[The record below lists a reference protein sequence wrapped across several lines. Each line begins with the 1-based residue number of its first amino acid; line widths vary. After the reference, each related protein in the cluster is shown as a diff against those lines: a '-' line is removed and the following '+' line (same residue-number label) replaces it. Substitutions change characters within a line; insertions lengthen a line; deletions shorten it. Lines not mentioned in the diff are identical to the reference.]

1 MVIIIKVEEEIEM
14 KIKEE
19 EEIEMKIKEEV
30 EIEMKIKEEAEIE
43 MKNTMVKDLQSKINP
58 EDLKKTMILG
68 ILKVNINLK
77 IRIQPVVG
85 EAEEEMTKEAEE
97 VEEMTKEVE
106 EAEVEVDLNKLLEKD
121 NIATISQG
129 IQKMKVKRI
138 VSILLNLQISML
150 MLMITPIMK
159 KNKAKIA
166 EALEDEEEIK
176 IVKEVENVE
185 AKVKARVK
193 AKVAAVEAVEAE
205 VAREVAVAQEEEE
218 IQQEIHIIKET
229 QQLKRQA
236 TDYVNWW

>member
-1 MVIIIKVEEEIEM
+1 MVII
-14 KIKEE
+14 
-19 EEIEMKIKEEV
+19 IKEEV
-30 EIEMKIKEEAEIE
+30 EIEMKIKEEVEIE

-97 VEEMTKEVE
+97 TEVEEMTKEVE

-121 NIATISQG
+121 NIAIISQG

-159 KNKAKIA
+159 KKRAKIA

-205 VAREVAVAQEEEE
+205 VAKEVAAVAQEEEE

-236 TDYVNWW
+236 TDYVI